1 MEQKLIITIDE
12 DKKDSV
18 ENIIEALKEN
28 GVDVT
33 KVYSYGVLVA
43 KGDSNKMAQL
53 RSIEGIQEITFEP
66 GIQLPPPDADIQ

>member
-43 KGDSNKMAQL
+43 KGDTAKLDTLKNIA
-53 RSIEGIQEITFEP
+53 GIQDISFEATVL
-66 GIQLPPPDADIQ
+66 LPPKDSDIQ